1 VAGSLEALAERMST
15 LSITPSIKCLKAT
28 YEKGLKDVKLFSKI
42 LSREGISE
50 KVIDLVFD
58 TQPDGMTW
66 VSVPMATG
74 YGLVN

>member
-1 VAGSLEALAERMST
+1 MRRDFAVAANGRFDGPHRSIEEHGWMSP
-15 LSITPSIKCLKAT
+15 LGPKQ
-28 YEKGLKDVKLFSKI
+28 SKI
-42 LSREGISE
+42 LAIFE